1 MVGCRRT
8 RGEAE
13 VTVAGVVSGM
23 DGVVLGTDGVVLAS
37 LDELRPDLV
46 GGLA

>member
-13 VTVAGVVSGM
+13 VTAAGVVFGM
-23 DGVVLGTDGVVLAS
+23 DAVVLGTDGVVLES
-37 LDELRPDLV
+37 LGELRPDRV
-46 GGLA
+46 GRLA